1 MDRKERRKSPEN
13 FCMHDGIAFNL
24 HNISILHIKTLDTET
39 LSHFSSSSLSIHS
52 LDKYLLISYYLSVI
66 GTGNRWTCKTDVVP
80 VLKDLTV
87 QHEIKH
93 DMIET
98 IVASLTN

>member
-13 FCMHDGIAFNL
+13 FCMHNGITFNL

-39 LSHFSSSSLSIHS
+39 LSHFSSSSLSIHA
-52 LDKYLLISYYLSVI
+52 LDKYLLISYLSVT
-66 GTGNRWTCKTDVVP
+66 GTGKRWTCKTDVVP
-80 VLKDLTV
+80 VLKDLRV
-87 QHEIKH
+87 QHAIKH

-98 IVASLTN
+98 IVAYLTN